1 MKSYCIRRQHEG
13 ERKFIIKFH
22 IAIWPLLEPR
32 DIFFFVSNGDASNGK
47 TVDFTLVGVYSEVKL
62 CLFVAQGVG
71 RS

>member
-1 MKSYCIRRQHEG
+1 MAFIRTQGH
-13 ERKFIIKFH
+13 
-22 IAIWPLLEPR
+22 
-32 DIFFFVSNGDASNGK
+32 FFFVSNGDASNEK

>member
-1 MKSYCIRRQHEG
+1 MAFIRTQGH
-13 ERKFIIKFH
+13 
-22 IAIWPLLEPR
+22 
-32 DIFFFVSNGDASNGK
+32 FFFVSNGDASNGK